1 MFVATIIAGM
11 PAAIGI
17 PYAEQGLLASLALL
31 AGAGIMILR
40 WRRERSEIKRDESR
54 RRKRASNLERL
65 LQIAARIHATRSTS
79 QLLDDIVDEVRQSL
93 GFRMVLL
100 RIFDPKTGIFE
111 ARAFAG
117 IDEEG
122 QIHLAG
128 KPVTQEDFQRITP
141 PRCRV
146 SDSYL
151 VTHLDEEWE
160 EAAQGAYEPDLGERD
175 EGEWT
180 EQDMLI
186 VPLTS
191 LDGEVVGYLSV
202 DDPIDRKIPSLEVI
216 RQLELFASQA
226 ATAISSAELN
236 AQLHEQNAE
245 LSRAAKQSQQLNDM
259 KSDFVANVSHEL
271 RTPLTSIKAYTEAL
285 CRGHLDGDTSTEFL
299 EVIHQESEKLAVI
312 IDNLLDLSRME
323 AEQVTLNRHQTD
335 LVALARG
342 IEASGRS
349 QAEAR
354 GIKFAV
360 TVDREEIRLS
370 VDPDL
375 VRQLIRHLLDNAL
388 KFTPSGGEV
397 RLSLMDGISSV
408 RICVEDTGS
417 GIPANKMAYIFDRFY
432 QVDSSSTRQH
442 GGQGIGLA
450 LCRDIVTRHGGRIWG
465 ESVQPHGMR
474 FNVVLPRRHGVV
486 HRSTR
491 NEKLPAFTE
500 PQEFA
505 GKLIH
510 WIGELMRVRIVSLMV
525 PDSDLEHLVI
535 EAAMGLE
542 DGVVQRTSVR
552 RGQGVAGKVWQTGET
567 LLVSDMDQDDRV
579 ERDPAR
585 DRYATGSLLSVPIRY
600 NDEILGVVNV
610 NNRLDGRPFSARD
623 QLLLESLSERLGTM
637 LFRTAA
643 YQRRN
648 REYAS
653 LRESLRTGVAVRRAR
668 HDRLTEITHEICVGA
683 AQKMGM
689 SRADLANLAFALQH
703 YDLGL
708 SGVPDAILY
717 KTTPLIHEEWETI
730 KQHVSRS
737 LEMVAPLDASAD
749 VRRVILHHH
758 EHYDGSGYPDGLKGE
773 EIPVGSRLL
782 VLVDS
787 LNAMLQGRPY
797 RRAISLNDALVEIKD
812 RAGSQYCPVCAEAFA
827 AEARKYRARIA
838 NLQKDRT
845 LNPAALGYTP
855 SDFEEDETEAGIVV
869 NGELNTE
876 AVLAGVLDEDE
887 PELVGA
893 VVGEDADGKPVKE

>member
-1 MFVATIIAGM
+1 MFEAATTTGIM
-11 PAAIGI
+11 AAFTL
-17 PYAEQGLLASLALL
+17 PYAEQGLVAALALL
-31 AGAGIMILR
+31 VVSGVFMLR
-40 WRRERSEIKRDESR
+40 MRQDNIDRAESDAKREHRIN
-54 RRKRASNLERL
+54 NLESL
-65 LQIAARIHATRSTS
+65 LQIAARIHATRSTP
-79 QLLDDIVDEVRQSL
+79 QLLADIAEEVRHSL

-100 RIFDPKTGIFE
+100 RIFNPKTGIFE

-117 IDEEG
+117 VDEEG
-122 QIHLAG
+122 QAHLANM
-128 KPVTQEDFQRITP
+128 PVSQEDFQRITP
-141 PRCRV
+141 PSCRV

-151 VTHLDEEWE
+151 VTHRDDEWE
-160 EAAQGAYEPDLGERD
+160 EATAGAYTPDLGERI
-175 EGEWT
+175 EGEWS
-180 EQDMLI
+180 EMDMLI
-186 VPLTS
+186 VPLS
-191 LDGEVVGYLSV
+191 SPDGEIVGYFSV
-202 DDPIDRKIPSLEVI
+202 DDPIDRKIPSVDVI
-216 RQLELFASQA
+216 RQLELFANQA
-226 ATAISSAELN
+226 ATAISSAQLN
-236 AQLHEQNAE
+236 AQLHQQNAE

-285 CRGHLDGDTSTEFL
+285 CRGSLDKQTEGEFL

-335 LVALARG
+335 MVALARG
-342 IEASGRS
+342 IEASAKS

-360 TVDREEIRLS
+360 TVDRDEIRLA

-375 VRQLIRHLLDNAL
+375 IRQLIRHLLDNAL
-388 KFTPSGGEV
+388 KFTPAGGEV

-417 GIPANKMAYIFDRFY
+417 GIPTNKMAYIFDRFY

-474 FNVVLPRRHGVV
+474 FNVVLPRTHGVV
-486 HRSTR
+486 HRSVR
-491 NEKLPAFTE
+491 NDKLPVFND

-525 PDSDLEHLVI
+525 PDADGEHLVI

-542 DGVVQRTSVR
+542 DNVVQRTRIR
-552 RGQGVAGKVWQTGET
+552 RGSGIAGKVWQTGET
-567 LLVSDMDQDDRV
+567 FLVTDVTSDDRV
-579 ERDPAR
+579 EWDPAR
-585 DRYATGSLLSVPIRY
+585 DRYATGSLLTVPIKY
-600 NDEILGVVNV
+600 GDEILGVVNV
-610 NNRLDGRPFSARD
+610 NNRLDDKPFTDRD
-623 QLLLESLSERLGTM
+623 KFLLEALSERMGTI
-637 LFRTAA
+637 LYRAAA
-643 YQRRN
+643 YQRRS
-648 REYAS
+648 RDYAS
-653 LRESLRTGVAVRRAR
+653 LRDALRTGVAVRRAR
-668 HDRLTEITHEICVGA
+668 YDRLTEICHEICIASGA
-683 AQKMGM
+683 KMGM
-689 SRADLANLAFALQH
+689 NKAEMANLAFALQH

-717 KTTPLIHEEWETI
+717 KTTPLSPDEWETI
-730 KQHVSRS
+730 KQHVMRS
-737 LEMVAPLDASAD
+737 LELVSPLDSSAE
-749 VRRVILHHH
+749 VRRVIQHHH

-773 EIPVGSRLL
+773 EIPLGSRLL

-797 RRAISLNDALVEIKD
+797 RRAISLRDALAEIRD
-812 RAGSQYCPVCAEAFA
+812 RSNLQFCPRCAEVFA
-827 AEARKYRARIA
+827 AEAQRYRARIA
-838 NLQKDRT
+838 KLQQDRT

-855 SDFEEDETEAGIVV
+855 ADLDPEDEAEGIVL
-869 NGELNTE
+869 NGELDPGT
-876 AVLAGVLDEDE
+876 ALVGSLAGKAEDDKAE
-887 PELVGA
+887 LRDDPAPER
-893 VVGEDADGKPVKE
+893 E